1 MKNSLNLV
9 FVALLF
15 IVLGCN
21 CSKKF
26 GDFAVNTESNQPI
39 ANPTPF
45 TANTTTTPNLPPT
58 GKKASLAMA
67 QYNQIKNGMTYQE
80 AVNAIGSE
88 GTEVS
93 SSEVGKYKT
102 ATYKWEGENYSYIIL
117 TFQNDKLMFKTQA
130 NLK

>member
-1 MKNSLNLV
+1 MKNSLNVV

-26 GDFAVNTESNQPI
+26 GDFAVNTESNQPV
-39 ANPTPF
+39 ANSTPF
-45 TANTTTTPNLPPT
+45 ATNTTTVPNLPT
-58 GKKASLAMA
+58 NDKKSSLTIA
-67 QYNQIKNGMTYQE
+67 QYNQVKNGMTYQE
-80 AVNAIGSE
+80 TVDAIGSE

-93 SSEVGKYKT
+93 STEISGYKT
-102 ATYKWEGENYSYIIL
+102 ATYKWEGENYSFIFL
-117 TFQNDKLMFKTQA
+117 TFQNDKLISKTQT